1 MCLPPDTSP
10 DDCEC
15 TPEYLDCSSDYEEY
29 SNWDSHCTLEN
40 PNPHYEYKCCLPKWY
55 FAPIPEYDPLEG
67 KVGNQKAIG
76 IKQFCHFSLNTFFHG
91 LLVPCEVYLQ
101 IPNLNKISCTCVGI
115 AIVHELT

>member
-29 SNWDSHCTLEN
+29 SNWDTHCTIEN
-40 PNPHYEYKCCLPKWY
+40 PNPNYEYKCCLPKWY

-76 IKQFCHFSLNTFFHG
+76 I
-91 LLVPCEVYLQ
+91 
-101 IPNLNKISCTCVGI
+101 
-115 AIVHELT
+115 

>member
-1 MCLPPDTSP
+1 KIGQGIISYLSVLENITMNRLLVLTLIISILGLAMCLPPDTSP

-67 KVGNQKAIG
+67 KRMKR
-76 IKQFCHFSLNTFFHG
+76 
-91 LLVPCEVYLQ
+91 
-101 IPNLNKISCTCVGI
+101 
-115 AIVHELT
+115 